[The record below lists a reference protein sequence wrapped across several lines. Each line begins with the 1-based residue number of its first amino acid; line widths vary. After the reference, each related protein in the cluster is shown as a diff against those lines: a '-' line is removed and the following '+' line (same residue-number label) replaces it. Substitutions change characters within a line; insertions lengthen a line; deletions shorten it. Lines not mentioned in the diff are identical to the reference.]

1 MARPKH
7 RVLRNRRRHEGSR
20 SNLLLRSD
28 NLAAWVNNRA
38 VDEANQGTEPLFGF
52 NNAWKVTD
60 DALTGTNSANM
71 YQILTVAVNT
81 QYTYS
86 AYYKTDQST
95 WVNHSVTNLDGL
107 SLYSYFDLV
116 AGVAGTKGAQT
127 DTATITEEGDG
138 WYRCSITFSTTT
150 DTSCA
155 IIIALA
161 EGDGDQIVTR
171 DGSNSILWYGAQL
184 SKDDRP
190 IDYIP
195 TQATAVIG

>member
-71 YQILTVAVNT
+71 YQILTVDTNT

-86 AYYKTDQST
+86 GYYKSDQSQWT
-95 WVNHSVTNLDGL
+95 NHFISNLDGL
-107 SLYSYFDLV
+107 AINCYFDLV
-116 AGVAGTKGAQT
+116 NGVAGSTGAQT
-127 DTATITEEGDG
+127 DEARITEEGDG

-155 IIIALA
+155 VVIALA

-171 DGSNSILWYGAQL
+171 DGSNSIFWYGAQL